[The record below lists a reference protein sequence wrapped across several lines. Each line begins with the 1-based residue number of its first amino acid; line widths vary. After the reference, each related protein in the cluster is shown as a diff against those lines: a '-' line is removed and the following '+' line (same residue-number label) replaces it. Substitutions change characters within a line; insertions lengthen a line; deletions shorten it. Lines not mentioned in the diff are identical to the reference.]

1 MRKLV
6 RLQKRFAYK
15 YKDKEHYKH
24 VVTIPDETVERLGW
38 KEGEELQQI
47 IEENNLIVLPT
58 IEVQKKARKARK
70 VQ

>member
-1 MRKLV
+1 LV

-47 IEENNLIVLPT
+47 IEEKTLIVLPT
-58 IEVQKKARKARK
+58 IEAQKKARKARK
-70 VQ
+70 RQ

>member
-1 MRKLV
+1 MV

-47 IEENNLIVLPT
+47 IEENTLIVLPT

-70 VQ
+70 EQ